1 MTPVK
6 PPQPPRPLT
15 PLSPATPAV
24 HQAAALLLG
33 YPDRNWPARLTLVH
47 DALGEVTGPGT
58 APLLRFCAAVRDI
71 PVLDLAA
78 RYVVTF
84 DRSRRRTLHLTYYTD
99 GDTRRRGGSLAEW
112 KARYRAHGWEPPRT
126 NCPTICPWPGVRRP
140 LPRPGDA
147 AAERTPP
154 RDRAAEDGPGRPR
167 QPLRRCAARR
177 LRHPARRLA
186 RRPRH
191 GPGAR
196 PQRTARRSGRPGPL
210 RRRPE
215 RAGHL
220 PGGTG
225 R

>member
-1 MTPVK
+1 MK
-6 PPQPPRPLT
+6 PPRPL
-15 PLSPATPAV
+15 SPPSAATPAV

-33 YPDRNWPARLTLVH
+33 YPDRHWPARLTLVR

-112 KARYRAHGWEPPRT
+112 KARYRAHGWAPPEDELPDYLPLALEFAAR
-126 NCPTICPWPGVRRP
+126 CPAPGTRLLSEHRP
-140 LPRPGDA
+140 AIELLRMALADHDSPYAEVLRAVCDTLPGASPADRATALALARGGPPAEAVGLAPFA
-147 AAERTPP
+147 AA
-154 RDRAAEDGPGRPR
+154 
-167 QPLRRCAARR
+167 
-177 LRHPARRLA
+177 
-186 RRPRH
+186 
-191 GPGAR
+191 
-196 PQRTARRSGRPGPL
+196 
-210 RRRPE
+210 PE